1 MKRVCAAGL
10 AACLLLFP
18 HAAAVSGPPSVSAAS
33 AILVDAESGRVL
45 YEKDAHTRRLIA
57 STTKLMTALV
67 AAESC
72 IDLGTLRWST
82 PIRVQRAPPCT
93 CR

>member
-45 YEKDAHTRRLIA
+45 YEKDAHTRRLHCGGYGP
-57 STTKLMTALV
+57 SGDRLYG
-67 AAESC
+67 E
-72 IDLGTLRWST
+72 
-82 PIRVQRAPPCT
+82 
-93 CR
+93 

>member
-45 YEKDAHTRRLIA
+45 YEKHGRQ
-57 STTKLMTALV
+57 
-67 AAESC
+67 
-72 IDLGTLRWST
+72 
-82 PIRVQRAPPCT
+82 PF
-93 CR
+93 

>member
-45 YEKDAHTRRLIA
+45 YEKDAHDCPSGGGVVHRL
-57 STTKLMTALV
+57 
-67 AAESC
+67 
-72 IDLGTLRWST
+72 G
-82 PIRVQRAPPCT
+82 
-93 CR
+93 